1 LLDHFSCCTFGCSGL
16 PGSPGGVSVHSRGSR
31 MHGISMIFTTRPIAW
46 EPMQRRRA
54 VETALPDEPAEIGM
68 TALRLSALGAEG
80 WIERHD
86 RTHGCSSTPSFLV
99 AASCSASQ
107 ARGPLAK
114 SDVPC
119 AGDFPGFPVELM
131 NRIFG
136 ATNRIRSAVGAN
148 LCHQGHDVRCGT
160 RRSPS
165 GWQKNFSSHGTSPP
179 RRPNGAFIQM
189 NPLHGWLRLSRSMKP
204 AAGIHGVMCWP
215 GLATSR
221 SKEQPRLV

>member
-1 LLDHFSCCTFGCSGL
+1 
-16 PGSPGGVSVHSRGSR
+16 

-136 ATNRIRSAVGAN
+136 ATNGSGPAVGET
-148 LCHQGHDVRCGT
+148 LRHRGHAVRSG
-160 RRSPS
+160 PS
-165 GWQKNFSSHGTSPP
+165 
-179 RRPNGAFIQM
+179 
-189 NPLHGWLRLSRSMKP
+189 
-204 AAGIHGVMCWP
+204 
-215 GLATSR
+215 ATPS
-221 SKEQPRLV
+221 